1 MNSVSHPCSRWCI
14 QHLIL
19 LLIKMVRDRLTNLG
33 LIHNQVTAK
42 GIDVQRNMSQYCKVC
57 MFDLVS
63 IVNNLHEK
71 KSANKE

>member
-1 MNSVSHPCSRWCI
+1 
-14 QHLIL
+14 
-19 LLIKMVRDRLTNLG
+19 MVRDRLTNLG